1 LIADKT
7 LTIFSNAAIRLMRI
21 GQFMKF
27 RSFYKTFFF
36 QKKAKSLKQTL
47 SSLGLAVITTIFLCG
62 SANAQAPIENIEGIR
77 SKVAQFL
84 TDEYSRTNAEKV
96 NVRVGKL
103 DNRLRLAKCAQSLE
117 LNLKD
122 TAKTGGNI
130 NVQVSCSSPTSWTI
144 LVPAQAKVYRSVAVA
159 GRNLQ
164 RGDVVSA
171 ADLSS
176 TVKDVGDFRIG
187 FALTPEA
194 IIGKEVK
201 FAINKGEAFRN
212 SALDAP
218 LVIKRGDVVSME
230 SSSGGISVTISATAI
245 SDGRIGQQIRVK
257 NNQSARII
265 NAKVV
270 EAGKVQSIL

>member
-1 LIADKT
+1 
-7 LTIFSNAAIRLMRI
+7 
-21 GQFMKF
+21 MKF
-27 RSFYKTFFF
+27 RSFYKIFFF
-36 QKKAKSLKQTL
+36 KKNAKPLKQVINN
-47 SSLGLAVITTIFLCG
+47 LGLASIATIFLCQ
-62 SANAQAPIENIEGIR
+62 SANAQAPIENIEEIR
-77 SKVAQFL
+77 SKVTQFL
-84 TDEYSRTNAEKV
+84 TDEYSHTNAEKV
-96 NVRVGKL
+96 EVRVGKL
-103 DNRLRLAKCAQSLE
+103 DSRLRLTKCAQSLE

-122 TAKTGGNI
+122 TSKTGGNI
-130 NVQVSCSSPTSWTI
+130 NVQVSCSSRTSWTI

-176 TVKDVGDFRIG
+176 TVKDVGDLRIG
-187 FALTPEA
+187 FALTPEV
-194 IIGKEVK
+194 IIGKEIK
-201 FAINKGEAFRN
+201 FAVNKGETFRT

-230 SSSGGISVTISATAI
+230 SSVGEISVTTSATAV

-270 EAGKVQSIL
+270 GAGKVQSIL

>member
-1 LIADKT
+1 M
-7 LTIFSNAAIRLMRI
+7 N
-21 GQFMKF
+21 F
-27 RSFYKTFFF
+27 RSFYRIFFF
-36 QKKAKSLKQTL
+36 KKNAKPLKQVFG
-47 SSLGLAVITTIFLCG
+47 SLGLTSVVAIGLCQ
-62 SANAQAPIENIEGIR
+62 SANAQAPTESIEGIR

-84 TDEYSRTNAEKV
+84 TDEYSHTNAERV
-96 NVRVGKL
+96 EVRVGNL
-103 DNRLRLAKCAQSLE
+103 DSRLRLAKCSQNLT

-122 TAKTGGNI
+122 SSRTGGNI
-130 NVQVSCSSPTSWTI
+130 NVQVSCSTGSAWTI
-144 LVPAQAKVYRSVAVA
+144 LVPAQTKVYRSVAVA

-164 RGDVVSA
+164 RGDLVSA

-176 TVKDVGDFRIG
+176 EIKDVGDLRIG
-187 FALTPEA
+187 FALTPET
-194 IIGKEVK
+194 IIGKEIK
-201 FAINKGEAFRN
+201 FAVNKGEVFRN

-218 LVIKRGDVVSME
+218 LVIRRGDTVSME
-230 SSSGGISVTISATAI
+230 SNAGGISVKTSATAV